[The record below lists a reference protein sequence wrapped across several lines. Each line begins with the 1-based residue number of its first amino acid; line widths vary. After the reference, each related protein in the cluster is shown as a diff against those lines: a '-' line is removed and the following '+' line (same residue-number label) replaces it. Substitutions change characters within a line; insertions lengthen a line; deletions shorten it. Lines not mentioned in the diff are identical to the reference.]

1 MYFILQQSDS
11 LGLTRAQADSIA
23 TLSRAFARFADS
35 VWTPAGR
42 YLASL
47 PATYS
52 TRDAYDRYVTARERT
67 VDYLRTLV
75 PVARDILTARQRRK
89 LPLQVA
95 NFLDDRVLKF
105 LRSSSAGDGSA
116 VVIR

>member
-1 MYFILQQSDS
+1 MDTGRS
-11 LGLTRAQADSIA
+11 
-23 TLSRAFARFADS
+23 
-35 VWTPAGR
+35 R
-42 YLASL
+42 YLRRF
-47 PATYS
+47 PNTYN

-75 PVARDILTARQRRK
+75 PRAKDVLTAQQRRR

-95 NFLDDRVLKF
+95 NFLDERVLKF
-105 LRSSSAGDGSA
+105 LRSSSAGDGSS